1 MSSTP
6 CIRCGKDR
14 VFLKK
19 WTDKAAERGTPI
31 TYELYVCPDKD
42 CQKVVDAKFEE
53 MREKKA
59 FAAAKKEAKTEA
71 TKLAAKADIKTA

>member
-14 VFLKK
+14 VFSKK
-19 WTDKAAERGTPI
+19 WTEKVLDRGTPI
-31 TYELYVCPDKD
+31 TYELYVCPDSE

-53 MREKKA
+53 MRQRKA
-59 FAAAKKEAKTEA
+59 FVAAKKEVKSA
-71 TKLAAKADIKTA
+71 